1 MTTMEAEMCIQA
13 TVGKDECMD
22 VGDVRRR
29 YRDKTLA
36 EALEEQ
42 VGKAA
47 QYIDLTR
54 IEKDLLNNPGNQ

>member
-1 MTTMEAEMCIQA
+1 MTTLEAEIIIQSLL
-13 TVGKDECMD
+13 GKNECMD

-36 EALEEQ
+36 EGLEEQ

-47 QYIDLTR
+47 KYIDLTR
-54 IEKDLLNNPGNQ
+54 IEKDLLNNPENQ